1 MNNID
6 RLRARLKNV
15 QKSTTE
21 YRMTVAEAQGLLSEI
36 DLLIA
41 KIKEK
46 PSEVAV
52 NEPTVITRTMDGG
65 AF

>member
-1 MNNID
+1 MNQIS

-15 QKSTTE
+15 GKAATE
-21 YRMTVAEAQGLLSEI
+21 YRMSVREAQMLLAEI
-36 DLLIA
+36 DDLIS
-41 KIKEK
+41 KLQEK
-46 PSEVAV
+46 PQQVVV